1 MTLELTELER
11 KRCEKA
17 LADFMARRGPPP
29 HLCDQL
35 DLGYTME
42 GQSIE
47 IFEIRPDWKDD
58 SVQQESPVAKATF
71 VRTKGIWKVFWMRA
85 DLKWHSYE
93 PKAEVNTMKEFLG
106 AVDRDEHGC
115 FFCLVLS
122 VLCL

>member
-1 MTLELTELER
+1 MTLALTELER

-17 LADFMARRGPPP
+17 LVDFMARRQPPP
-29 HLCDQL
+29 HLRDQL

-42 GQSIE
+42 CYSIE

-58 SVQQESPVAKATF
+58 SVRHESSVAKATF
-71 VRTKGIWKVFWMRA
+71 VRTTGIWKVFWMRA

-93 PKAEVNTMKEFLG
+93 PKAAVNTLKEFLG

-115 FFCLVLS
+115 FFG
-122 VLCL
+122 